1 MAARFLF
8 DLVEPAELTQYVR
21 AYDNEVLRNQFV
33 LGQFLPDFENSELEY
48 SIDQQTWMDVDVAE
62 YRAFDTQPRMT
73 GRQGFS
79 KIRGELA
86 PVSRQIPLT
95 EEDRLR
101 LRALQQGGVSGARTA
116 QVNQIYEDAERMVRS
131 VKARLELAKGQVL
144 TTGKFTLAENGLF
157 MEADFGMPGSHK
169 PTAAVTWAT
178 ASTDILAD
186 LLTWMQLYVDD
197 NGFEPGL
204 MLMSRQI
211 LGYMINNTKFREAA
225 AMNGTTPSRINL
237 ETVQAILAANGM
249 PDIMIYDT
257 QVRVNGTA
265 TRVIAADK
273 LLFLPPS
280 GQPLGLTHYGVTA
293 EALVL
298 AEAGKI
304 VEQDMPGIVAVNL
317 RNDSPVQTFT
327 LATALAVPV
336 LGAPNAI
343 ICADVVP

>member
-1 MAARFLF
+1 MSARFLF
-8 DLVEPAELTQYVR
+8 DLVEPAVLTEYVR
-21 AYDNEVLRNQFV
+21 QFDNEVLRNTFA

-48 SIDQQTWMDVDVAE
+48 FIDQSTFRDVDTAE
-62 YRAFDTQPRMT
+62 FRAFDTQPSMT

-79 KIRGELA
+79 RLRGELL
-86 PVSRQIPLT
+86 PVSKQIPLT

-101 LRALQQGGVSGARTA
+101 LRAVQMGGSARQA
-116 QVNQIYEDAERMVRS
+116 QIDQIYADAEMMVRS

-157 MEADFGMPGSHK
+157 MEADFGMPGTHK
-169 PTAAVTWAT
+169 PTAAASWAL
-178 ASTDILAD
+178 AGTDIIAD

-204 MLMSRQI
+204 LMLSRTV
-211 LGYMINNTKFREAA
+211 LGYMINNTAFKSAA
-225 AMNGTTPSRINL
+225 AFAGTTPGRINL
-237 ETVQAILAANGM
+237 ETVQAVLAANGI
-249 PDIMIYDT
+249 PPVMIYDT
-257 QVRVNGTA
+257 QVRVGGVA

-273 LLFLPPS
+273 ILFLPPA
-280 GQPLGLTHYGVTA
+280 GTPLGKTHYGVTA
-293 EALVL
+293 EALAL

-304 VEQDMPGIVAVNL
+304 TERAMPGIVAVNL
-317 RNDSPVQTFT
+317 RNDNPVQTFT

-336 LGAPNAI
+336 LGNPNAI